1 MNQPTD
7 EDRLL
12 DHEYDGIQEY
22 DNPLPR
28 WWVGT
33 FWITIIF
40 SVLYVLNLPVVGMG
54 KGRVADY
61 EAEVAK
67 AADVAAANDPMAGL
81 TAATLEEKSRDQA
94 SLELGKVTYASM
106 CSACHAADGGGGI
119 GPNLTDNHWLHGSG
133 PMEVFMTVNAGVPEK
148 GMPAW
153 GRTLKPDQLTAVTAY
168 VLTLRGTTPAAPK
181 PPQGIPADS
190 AGAAAPA
197 APAAD

>member
-1 MNQPTD
+1 MTQPT
-7 EDRLL
+7 EQDRLL

-28 WWVGT
+28 WWIAT

-67 AADVAAANDPMAGL
+67 AAELAAANDPLAGM
-81 TAATLEEKSRDQA
+81 TAATLEEKARDQG

-119 GPNLTDNHWLHGSG
+119 GPNLTDGYWLHGGS
-133 PMEVFMTVNAGVPEK
+133 PMEIFTTVNAGVLEK

-153 GRTLKPDQLTAVTAY
+153 GKTLKPDQLTAVAAY

-190 AGAAAPA
+190 AAAAAPA
-197 APAAD
+197 PPAAD